1 MLAREACAS
10 KSPTDPAPPGRTA
23 STWTHM
29 STHAG
34 AAAHAHT
41 CHTLHRVAGITP
53 LCEQPIAGRLG
64 HVSSLRRQVSGRY
77 TCWGGMA
84 RAGRCHCG
92 GRSRDARSA
101 DPLRRVSST
110 SSARSN
116 PWLSPLLRR
125 WIGAARRHRAHCG
138 GTVTRCPRC
147 GSWSSG
153 ASSEVTCLAVTEG
166 RLSGRALRVHTRAST
181 AAEAAPRRR
190 CGGAAPTR
198 WIPRATC
205 RSLHTRRGH
214 ERAGQLRPSPCSQLI
229 RPRRRAG
236 CRPRAGQ
243 EGTCE
248 GTNIAATRSRNT
260 TATASPRRVR
270 ETAAAA
276 SM

>member
-1 MLAREACAS
+1 MPHAASRRGHHSTMRATHCWAARPCLELA
-10 KSPTDPAPPGRTA
+10 PAGVWPLHVLGGWRA
-23 STWTHM
+23 R
-29 STHAG
+29 
-34 AAAHAHT
+34 AAATA
-41 CHTLHRVAGITP
+41 A
-53 LCEQPIAGRLG
+53 A
-64 HVSSLRRQVSGRY
+64 
-77 TCWGGMA
+77 
-84 RAGRCHCG
+84 
-92 GRSRDARSA
+92 RSRDARSA

-125 WIGAARRHRAHCG
+125 WIGAARRHRARCG
-138 GTVTRCPRC
+138 GTVARCPRC

-248 GTNIAATRSRNT
+248 GTNIAATCSRNT

-270 ETAAAA
+270 DTAAAA

>member
-1 MLAREACAS
+1 M
-10 KSPTDPAPPGRTA
+10 
-23 STWTHM
+23 
-29 STHAG
+29 
-34 AAAHAHT
+34 
-41 CHTLHRVAGITP
+41 
-53 LCEQPIAGRLG
+53 
-64 HVSSLRRQVSGRY
+64 SGRY
-77 TCWGGMA
+77 TCWGNGA
-84 RAGRCHCG
+84 RGPLPVRRHAAA
-92 GRSRDARSA
+92 ARSA
-101 DPLRRVSST
+101 DLLWQVSST

-125 WIGAARRHRAHCG
+125 WVGAARRHRARCG
-138 GTVTRCPRC
+138 RTVTRCLRC

-181 AAEAAPRRR
+181 VAEAAPRRR
-190 CGGAAPTR
+190 CGGATPTR

-248 GTNIAATRSRNT
+248 GTSIAATCSRNT
-260 TATASPRRVR
+260 TATASLRRS
-270 ETAAAA
+270 AARQIGQPGFKIAP
-276 SM
+276 

>member
-125 WIGAARRHRAHCG
+125 WIGAARRHRARCG
-138 GTVTRCPRC
+138 GTVARCPRC

-166 RLSGRALRVHTRAST
+166 RLSGRALRVHTRAFHCGG
-181 AAEAAPRRR
+181 RRPQR
-190 CGGAAPTR
+190 RHCGGATPHSMGPSGHLPQLST
-198 WIPRATC
+198 
-205 RSLHTRRGH
+205 HTRRGH
-214 ERAGQLRPSPCSQLI
+214 ERAGQLD
-229 RPRRRAG
+229 RRHV
-236 CRPRAGQ
+236 
-243 EGTCE
+243 
-248 GTNIAATRSRNT
+248 RS
-260 TATASPRRVR
+260 
-270 ETAAAA
+270 
-276 SM
+276 